1 MRSVVFHTPEDGDS
15 QIKRRMGECRELELI
30 MNRRKMVGPK
40 ERVDATES
48 TAGIFQGSWSPG
60 VGCIYHAHALKEKES
75 DVRWQKRIQ
84 FPSKMRADGA

>member
-1 MRSVVFHTPEDGDS
+1 MVFHTPEDGDG

-30 MNRRKMVGPK
+30 MNGRKMAGKK

-48 TAGIFQGSWSPG
+48 TAGILQGPGSPG
-60 VGCIYHAHALKEKES
+60 MGCIYHAHALKENES

-84 FPSKMRADGA
+84 FPSKIRADGA